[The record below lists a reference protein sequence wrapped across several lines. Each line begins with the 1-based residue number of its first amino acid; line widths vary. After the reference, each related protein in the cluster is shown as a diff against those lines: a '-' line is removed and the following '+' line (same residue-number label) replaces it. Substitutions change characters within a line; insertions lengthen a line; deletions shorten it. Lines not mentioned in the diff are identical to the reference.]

1 MTGERMRGRV
11 LDIGWRDED
20 TSEALKKEYL
30 AERDGIVRTRLH
42 ALWLLRT
49 GWPLGVVATT
59 VGTHY
64 RSVQR
69 WIAWYRQGG
78 ISVVRTRHA
87 GGVGQVARL
96 SRAAQRELG
105 DAVAQGQFRTA
116 REIQE
121 WIATRH
127 QVSYALG
134 GVYSLLERLRC
145 APKVPR
151 PLHAKTDEATQ
162 EAWKKGASGKRSAL
176 AG

>member
-1 MTGERMRGRV
+1 MRGRV
-11 LDIGWRDED
+11 LEIGWGDEE
-20 TSEALKKEYL
+20 TSEALKKAYL
-30 AERDGIVRTRLH
+30 AERDGTVRTRLH
-42 ALWLLRT
+42 ALWLLRR
-49 GWPLGVVATT
+49 GWPLGVVAAV

-78 ISVVRTRHA
+78 IRVVRARRA

-96 SRAAQRELG
+96 SRAAQRELS

-116 REIQE
+116 RQIQE
-121 WIATRH
+121 WIATH
-127 QVSYALG
+127 DQVMYTLG

-145 APKVPR
+145 GPKVPR

-162 EAWKKGASGKRSAL
+162 EAWKKGASAKRSAL
-176 AG
+176 VS

>member
-1 MTGERMRGRV
+1 MRGRV
-11 LDIGWRDED
+11 LEIGWRDEE
-20 TSEALKKEYL
+20 TSDALKTAYL

-42 ALWLLRT
+42 ALWLLRR

-78 ISVVRTRHA
+78 LRTVRARHA

-96 SRAAQRELG
+96 SRAAQTELS

-116 REIQE
+116 RQIQE
-121 WIATRH
+121 WIATRY
-127 QVSYALG
+127 QVSYTLG
-134 GVYSLLERLRC
+134 GVYSLLERLKC
-145 APKVPR
+145 GPKVPR
-151 PLHAKTDEATQ
+151 PLHAKADEAAQ
-162 EAWKKGASGKRSAL
+162 EAWKKGASVKRSARVD
-176 AG
+176 